1 MMILV
6 AQSLD
11 FAGLDGYILPYPL
24 GGGKNGSNP
33 CIMNLEVLMD
43 TDSTIR
49 RLKTIEGHL
58 RGVIRM
64 VEEDTYCIDVIRQI
78 QAVDAALNKVS
89 AQILENH
96 LNSCVITAIKGNNAK
111 EREKVLKEITEV
123 FEMSAKV

>member
-1 MMILV
+1 
-6 AQSLD
+6 
-11 FAGLDGYILPYPL
+11 
-24 GGGKNGSNP
+24 
-33 CIMNLEVLMD
+33 MD
-43 TDSTIR
+43 SDSTIR

-64 VEEDTYCIDVIRQI
+64 VEEDAYCIDVIRQI